1 MTWELRISSE
11 AEACIDEQQ
20 QWYESDEKHGGA
32 ILANRWLAS
41 IEVALGELCQRPER
55 HGFAPENG
63 RWRPELKIRQMRFKP
78 WKTRSA
84 WRVLY
89 VLDET
94 KGIIALLQVR
104 QEHRRRLFEGD

>member
-1 MTWELRISSE
+1 MNWRLRIASE
-11 AEACIDEQQ
+11 AEACIREQQ

-32 ILANRWLAS
+32 DLADRWLTS
-41 IEVALGELCQRPER
+41 LEVALGELCERPER

-63 RWRPELKIRQMRFKP
+63 RWRSELSIRQMRFKP

-89 VLDET
+89 VLDERHRVIT
-94 KGIIALLQVR
+94 ILQVR
-104 QEHRRRLFEGD
+104 HEHRRWLFEGE